1 MTIKKTF
8 TRTVTSTARCNI
20 VVNCAVALRHIWG
33 ATHLTGAW
41 GHDYWRHWLIVK
53 LRVDHCNLFWW
64 HSRHIN
70 SWWQLLTSR
79 GNIHG
84 VWISGTGTIT
94 RWRRWWIAIN
104 YWHWWW
110 IDTKSRHSDQCFIGR
125 AGSTTSKWWRIC
137 AGSGSDLCTFR
148 VTLTPTTPGTPA
160 PINRNKGSEQRSFYK
175 HYFLWCTIFILETYS
190 HSSLKDWI
198 VLHTIISI
206 NTTTYF
212 QCIIRTRQIASWI
225 FIFSL
230 NTRIMATVTQCTLIN
245 VKF

>member
-1 MTIKKTF
+1 MNNMNDYIKKTF

-84 VWISGTGTIT
+84 VWISGTSTRT

-125 AGSTTSKWWRIC
+125 AGSTTTKWWRFC
-137 AGSGSDLCTFR
+137 AGSGSNFCTFI
-148 VTLTPTTPGTPA
+148 VTSTPPTPGTPA
-160 PINRNKGSEQRSFYK
+160 TINRNKGSEQKYLKF
-175 HYFLWCTIFILETYS
+175 WCDSDLTYNPVS
-190 HSSLKDWI
+190 WTTKTMYPCFGSPPQISPVVFGQVASQPYSDIIPGESL
-198 VLHTIISI
+198 
-206 NTTTYF
+206 
-212 QCIIRTRQIASWI
+212 Q
-225 FIFSL
+225 
-230 NTRIMATVTQCTLIN
+230 
-245 VKF
+245 